1 MKIRRLTRK
10 SGETVVSVW
19 PPQWA
24 FSHRPGDTLALG
36 EEGVLASVLL
46 SGERLVLTMKDK
58 GREYTGSLQWDAPPP
73 LVAVEKVLHANLGK
87 LITTIADLDVAPL
100 NLRTRAE

>member
-1 MKIRRLTRK
+1 MKIRRLKRK

-24 FSHRPGDTLALG
+24 FPHRPGDMLALG
-36 EEGVLASVLL
+36 EEGVLESVLL
-46 SGERLVLTMKDK
+46 RGDRLLLTLKYK
-58 GREYTGSLQWDAPPP
+58 GREYIGSLQWDAPPP

-87 LITTIADLDVAPL
+87 LITTIGDLDVESL
-100 NLRTRAE
+100 NLMARAE